1 MPSRVTSISMAPSPV
16 IQKKVLEV
24 VNSGFMTAIN
34 ESGSVENEPIVSES
48 IAAYRPVELSPR

>member
-1 MPSRVTSISMAPSPV
+1 MAPSPV